1 MRVDTSLRRL
11 AGGGRGLLDVA
22 DGAHLA
28 ESLGF
33 DGLIF
38 GEIRTD
44 PLLDATLA
52 ITATG
57 RLEVATNVLIAF
69 PRSPMVVAYATR
81 NLQELSGGRFTLGIG
96 TQVRGHITRRFSAT
110 WDSPGPRL
118 REYVQ
123 SLRAIWDCWQ
133 NGTPLEFRGRFY
145 SFTLMTP
152 EFNLGPSDYPTR
164 VNVAAVN
171 PFNVATAAMLC
182 DGLTLHSLLTRS
194 YLDEVIWP
202 AVRRGAAS
210 VGRQLDNF
218 EISGSSFLVW
228 GPTAEAVALER
239 EAVRRRVAFYSSTP
253 AYAPV
258 LEHHGLHALGPKLR
272 ALIAE
277 KRWDDLASL
286 IDDDVLDLFCI
297 TGVYEEIPEKIQ
309 QHLGGLVDRIHLSL
323 PRDAS
328 EAERQRV
335 KRTLDALR
343 EIADASARRREST
356 TITALGAH

>member
-11 AGGGRGLLDVA
+11 AGGGRGLLEVA
-22 DGAHLA
+22 DGARLA

-52 ITATG
+52 ISATQ

-81 NLQELSGGRFTLGIG
+81 NLQDLSSGRFTLGIG
-96 TQVRGHITRRFSAT
+96 TQVRGHIRRRFSST
-110 WDSPGPRL
+110 WDSPGPQL

-133 NGTPLEFRGRFY
+133 NGTPLNYQGRFY

-152 EFNLGPSDYPTR
+152 EFNLGPSEYPTR
-164 VNVAAVN
+164 VVVAAVN
-171 PFNVATAAMLC
+171 PFNVATAAMFC

-210 VGRQLDNF
+210 VNHQLDSF

-228 GPTAEAVALER
+228 GPTPEAVATER

-253 AYAPV
+253 SYAPV
-258 LEHHGLHALGPKLR
+258 LEHHGLTELGPALR
-272 ALIAE
+272 RLIAE
-277 KRWDDLASL
+277 NRWEDLVTL
-286 IDDDVLDLFCI
+286 IDDDTLNLFCVS
-297 TGVYEEIPEKIQ
+297 GVYEEIADKIQ

-328 EAERQRV
+328 EAERKRV
-335 KRTLDALR
+335 ERTLDALH
-343 EIADASARRREST
+343 EIPGASERRLGAAS
-356 TITALGAH
+356 TALGAR